1 MLTDRPGDKTDAAVG
16 QGQDISGG
24 GEGGHGRKDSAK
36 VSAVVQAT
44 QRNEG

>member
-1 MLTDRPGDKTDAAVG
+1 MVTDRPGDKTDAAVG

-24 GEGGHGRKDSAK
+24 EGGHGRKDSAK
-36 VSAVVQAT
+36 VSAVGQAT